1 MSMCLSAY
9 SMREN
14 AKKYKFSIYQH
25 HLVIDIPRYPLI
37 FWWWTMWLD
46 RWFNAQ
52 WGEDPRLL
60 WKKCRFWLFCPRSSH
75 PVVSYTKIIEFVLYI
90 YNYLYTHVRR
100 CSTYHII
107 SNWLLAHQSIS
118 LLFCS
123 KLSKYY
129 LKWPSELRRS
139 KLHPAIPPLWLVSL
153 VYPLP
158 PFIPIYIYIYI
169 YTYCICVHIYIYVY
183 IYIYI
188 WCIYISMYI

>member
-1 MSMCLSAY
+1 MAISKIGAHNGNKGLARKGLGHNFPTRTAANPKLNQWMSMCLSAY

-60 WKKCRFWLFCPRSSH
+60 WKKCRFWLFCPRYSH

-90 YNYLYTHVRR
+90 YNYLY
-100 CSTYHII
+100 
-107 SNWLLAHQSIS
+107 
-118 LLFCS
+118 
-123 KLSKYY
+123 
-129 LKWPSELRRS
+129 
-139 KLHPAIPPLWLVSL
+139 
-153 VYPLP
+153 
-158 PFIPIYIYIYI
+158 IYIHMFAD
-169 YTYCICVHIYIYVY
+169 VQHITSYQTG
-183 IYIYI
+183 
-188 WCIYISMYI
+188 C

>member
-1 MSMCLSAY
+1 
-9 SMREN
+9 MREN

-25 HLVIDIPRYPLI
+25 HLVIDIPRYPVI
-37 FWWWTMWLD
+37 FWWWTTWLD

-60 WKKCRFWLFCPRSSH
+60 WKKCRFGLFCQRSSH
-75 PVVSYTKIIEFVLYI
+75 PVVSYTKIIVYI
-90 YNYLYTHVRR
+90 YIQLFVYIYIYTHVRR

-107 SNWLLAHQSIS
+107 SHWLLAHQSIS

-123 KLSKYY
+123 KLSEYY

-158 PFIPIYIYIYI
+158 PFIPIYIYILYMC
-169 YTYCICVHIYIYVY
+169 TY
-183 IYIYI
+183 IYIDI
-188 WCIYISMYI
+188 